1 MKTSIELVPAGD
13 IDPNPFR
20 LLGDY
25 PYSDKKLS
33 ALERSYSDV
42 GMWEGIIGRR
52 NKNRV
57 EIAFGHH
64 RHKAALNAG
73 MSHLPIILRD
83 LTDAQMIQFM
93 GRENLEDYNAEF
105 LVMLE
110 TWEAGVKFFE
120 ATASKK
126 YEAADIAQLLG
137 WTSLQKDGYPRLNNT
152 ARACHAAS
160 ALIKAGHLVRADLAD
175 MAVKS
180 AREIVERAQTR
191 VEQIDK
197 WAAEKKVDKK
207 IVEQEKKH
215 VSGAA
220 KDVAKQVRG
229 GQIAQKDVKTQ
240 IDMQAFN
247 RQIKSTRDDTLPKFR
262 TFGESLA
269 DQIQRMLA
277 NDSAGDKLRDI
288 AKVVEHVT
296 HHEDIR
302 VLGRISFE
310 LDHLIQRASDHRRD
324 IKPKQGKNVTPMS
337 TKALPSS

>member
-1 MKTSIELVPAGD
+1 MNTTIELVPAGD

-25 PYSDKKLS
+25 PYSAKKLS
-33 ALERSYSDV
+33 ALDRSYAQV

-52 NKNRV
+52 KKNRV

-83 LTDAQMIQFM
+83 LTDEQMIQFM

-110 TWEAGVKFFE
+110 TWEAGVKF
-120 ATASKK
+120 S
-126 YEAADIAQLLG
+126 AAAETGTQAVDIARLLG
-137 WTSLQKDGYPRLNNT
+137 WTSVDVTGNDKMNNT
-152 ARACHAAS
+152 ARACNAAS

-180 AREIVERAQTR
+180 AREIVERAQNR

-215 VSGAA
+215 VAGAA

-229 GQIAQKDVKTQ
+229 GKIAQKDVKTQ
-240 IDMQAFN
+240 IDLQAFG
-247 RQIKSTRDDTLPKFR
+247 RQIKATRQDTLPKFR

-269 DQIQRMLA
+269 NQIQKMLA
-277 NDSAGDKLRDI
+277 NDSSGDKLRDI

-302 VLGRISFE
+302 ILGRIAFE

-324 IKPKQGKNVTPMS
+324 IQPKQGKNVTPLS